1 MIGVDLKEIFYDF
14 RLGRLSIWT
23 QGANLIGGLSF
34 RWPDHQHQ
42 RIAFLDLL
50 FLQSFAQTN
59 EVQL

>member
-14 RLGRLSIWT
+14 GLGHRLIWA
-23 QGANLIGGLSF
+23 QGANLKGGLSF

-50 FLQSFAQTN
+50 SLQSFAQTN

>member
-34 RWPDHQHQ
+34 RWPDHQPQ
-42 RIAFLDLL
+42 SIAFLGLT
-50 FLQSFAQTN
+50 FLPSFAQIN